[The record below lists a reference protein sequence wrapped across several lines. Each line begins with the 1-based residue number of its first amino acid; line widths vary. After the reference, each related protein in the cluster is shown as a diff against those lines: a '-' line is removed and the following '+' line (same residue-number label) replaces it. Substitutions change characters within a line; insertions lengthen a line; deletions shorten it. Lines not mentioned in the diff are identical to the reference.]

1 MSSILPRPGEWVR
14 HQGRRARIVRTP
26 NLRDVQLRDEQGELF
41 TAPIH
46 ELMPDGPTA
55 ATEDN
60 ARPLDSESH
69 AKAVRNA
76 EFRHAII
83 EPLLRLGPARTR
95 AHVEAL
101 AREHACD
108 PVTVYRWLKKY
119 EMADSPRGLIRRMRS
134 DRGKGRLPDAV
145 EQLMDALIDK
155 EYLTEQR
162 PTIQSIYERVKA
174 EVDRAN
180 KTRAEGEPE
189 LRVPGFQT
197 FRRRIYG
204 VEERKRM
211 SRRYGSRT
219 AEALDPVRGQY
230 PGATYPLAVVQIDH
244 TPLDIE
250 LVDTVHRLPIGK
262 PWITLVMDVYSRV
275 VLGFYISFDHPNAFA
290 AGSALAHAIL
300 PKDLWLAR
308 HMEALRP
315 VVAALREELGE
326 AVVGPDAGELA
337 WRCWGRPVLV
347 KMDNAREFRGHM
359 IERAL
364 KEHVTDREFRPVLK
378 PRYGGHI
385 ERLLGTLLQEIH
397 TLPGTTFSNP
407 RQRGDYDSEDNAAIT
422 LDAFETWLT
431 AYILG
436 VYHRRVHASLGTT
449 PLAAWEAGLLYGSED
464 HPPTGVPELIM
475 GDRADR
481 LRMDFLPFFEATI
494 QRTGL
499 RHDGLIYMND
509 ILRRYV
515 GARHPDH
522 PTRARTFTVSYDPR
536 DVSAVYFLDPDLN
549 RYYEVRCRQPNFPS
563 MSLWELRA
571 TKAFARKQNIKLP
584 DERAIMNTFRLMRR
598 LVQGEQEQTKS
609 VRAEAEKQRRREGAQ
624 KPSGAEKVRPAS
636 TERERSAL
644 NPFKKAREIKP
655 FEDIDIT

>member
-1 MSSILPRPGEWVR
+1 MSSVLLRPGEWVWHR
-14 HQGRRARIVRTP
+14 GRRARIVRIP
-26 NLRDVQLRDEQGELF
+26 NLRDVQLRDEQGELV

-46 ELMPDGPTA
+46 ELTPDGP
-55 ATEDN
+55 ATTPEAT
-60 ARPLDSESH
+60 ARPLDSEGH
-69 AKAVRNA
+69 ATAVRDA

-119 EMADSPRGLIRRMRS
+119 EMAASPRGLIRRVRS
-134 DRGKGRLPDAV
+134 DRGAGRLPDAV
-145 EQLMDALIDK
+145 EQIMDALINT

-162 PTIQSIYERVKA
+162 PTIQSVYERLKA
-174 EVDRAN
+174 EVDHAN
-180 KTRAEGEPE
+180 RTRAEGEPE
-189 LRVPGFQT
+189 LTRPGFQT
-197 FRRRIYG
+197 LRRRIYG
-204 VEERKRM
+204 IEERRRV
-211 SRRYGSRT
+211 SRRYGSRA
-219 AEALDPVRGQY
+219 AEALDPILGEY
-230 PGATYPLAVVQIDH
+230 PGATFPLAVVQIDH
-244 TPLDIE
+244 TMLDIE
-250 LVDTVHRLPIGK
+250 LVDTVHRLPIGR
-262 PWITLVMDVYSRV
+262 PWITLVMDVFSRV
-275 VLGFYISFDHPNAFA
+275 VLGFYISFDEPTAFA
-290 AGSALAHAIL
+290 AGSALTHAIL

-308 HMEALRP
+308 HQEALTP
-315 VVAALREELGE
+315 VLAALREELGE
-326 AVVGPDAGELA
+326 AVVGHDAGILH
-337 WRCWGRPVLV
+337 WRCWGKPVLV
-347 KMDNAREFRGHM
+347 KMDNAREFRGHL

-378 PRYGGHI
+378 PRYGAHI

-397 TLPGTTFSNP
+397 TLPGSTFSNP
-407 RQRGDYDSEDNAAIT
+407 KQRGHYDSEGNAAIT

-436 VYHRRVHASLGTT
+436 VYHGRVHASLGTT
-449 PLAAWEAGLLYGSED
+449 PLAAWEAGLIHGSDD
-464 HPPTGVPELIM
+464 HPPTGLPERIM
-475 GDRADR
+475 GDKADR
-481 LRMDFLPFFEATI
+481 LRMDFLPYFEATV

-522 PTRARTFTVSYDPR
+522 PTRSRPFTVSYDPR

-563 MSLWELRA
+563 MSVWELRA
-571 TKAFARKQNIKLP
+571 TKAFARRQSIKLV

-598 LVQGEQEQTKS
+598 LVQGEQAQTKS
-609 VRAEAEKQRRREGAQ
+609 VRAEAEKQRRREAAP
-624 KPSGAEKVRPAS
+624 KPSGV
-636 TERERSAL
+636 ERERPPSTDRSAL
-644 NPFKKAREIKP
+644 DPFKKAREIKP
-655 FEDIDIT
+655 FEDIEVT